1 MNMKWFWY
9 ISLVLLAS
17 CSVSPSDPP
26 AELVLDTEEP
36 NEDYYLD
43 STFDWGDFN
52 EGDFEEYVEPSYNPS
67 RQRFVD
73 LIHTKIEANLNW
85 EDSQLN
91 GIATISMT
99 PHFYTIDSVVLD
111 AKGMEIK
118 SVTQAGRE
126 LSYDYS
132 DGNVLI
138 VYLGKSYKKDELIT
152 LTIDYIAKP
161 EERETSGS
169 AAITSDKG
177 LYFINPKGKEE
188 GKMPQ
193 VWTQG
198 ETEANS
204 VWFPTID
211 APNMKSS
218 QELLLTVDNKYTTLS
233 NGKLIS
239 SKKNTDGTRTDYWK
253 QDLPHAPYLF
263 MLAVGEFKVVKDSYT
278 RGDGK
283 KIEVNYYVEAEYEKD
298 AQAIFGKTPK
308 MIKFFSNKLGVEY
321 PWDKYSE
328 IVVRDYVSGAMENTG
343 AVIFGDYVYK
353 TKRELIDGN
362 DESTIAHELFHHW
375 FGDLV
380 TCESWANLPLNES
393 FANYSQYLWDEY
405 EYGIDEADYNAI
417 DEANGYYQSEGYHDL
432 INFYYD
438 DKEEMFDGH
447 SYNKGGRILHM
458 LRNHLGDDAFFQG
471 LNKYLTTNAYKSAE
485 VHNLRLAMEEV
496 SGEDLN
502 WFFNQWFLG
511 KGHPVIFTEQEI
523 NQEQQTVTLR
533 IQQAQSFDVF
543 RLPLK
548 IALWDDAGKHSYS
561 VVLDSTN
568 QQFTFPFQGKI
579 ANVLLDEEQ
588 MLLAKV
594 YEEKPTAQYI
604 HQCNNADKFR
614 AKSTALKHIAKST
627 DPEKT
632 NVLINA
638 LNAKFWGIRAE
649 ALNYLKDV
657 EDAAKQGSYKPTLK
671 KIIEND
677 PKSKVRNAAVSALS
691 SLDKNEAIAIIRKVL
706 KQDSSLMVLGNALNE
721 LKEIDTVQALA
732 LARELSSA
740 EEIELQVGAA
750 EIMGEYGNTQDL
762 PFIENLIKSTKVKN
776 YNKLRTLLAYA
787 YFVIRKGS
795 DAMENSEDLLSFVK
809 LNGNQYTGWYYDR
822 IVERFMAILGEESE
836 QITAE
841 IETLNPQKDNATIL
855 VLSNKKTKLVDLYN
869 RLSVFVETE
878 AIEEK

>member
-1 MNMKWFWY
+1 MD
-9 ISLVLLAS
+9 
-17 CSVSPSDPP
+17 SPE
-26 AELVLDTEEP
+26 ELVESEATS
-36 NEDYYLD
+36 EDYYLD

-52 EGDFEEYVEPSYNPS
+52 EGDFEEYTEPSYNTS

-73 LIHTKIEANLNW
+73 LVHTKIEANLNW

-91 GIATISMT
+91 GKATLSMK
-99 PHFYTIDSVVLD
+99 PHFYELDSVVLD

-118 SVTQAGRE
+118 SITLSGKE

-132 DGNVLI
+132 NGNTLT
-138 VYLGKSYKKDELIT
+138 VYLDKIYKKDELIT
-152 LTIDYIAKP
+152 FTVDYIAKP

-177 LYFINPKGKEE
+177 LYFINPKGEE
-188 GKMPQ
+188 DGKMTQ
-193 VWTQG
+193 LWTQG

-218 QELLLTVDNKYTTLS
+218 QEVLLTVDNKYTTLS

-239 SKKNTDGTRTDYWK
+239 SKKNADGTRTDYWK

-283 KIEVNYYVEAEYEKD
+283 KIEVNYYVEPEYEND
-298 AQAIFGKTPK
+298 AKAIFGKTPK

-417 DEANGYYQSEGYHDL
+417 EEANGYYQSGGYHDL
-432 INFYYD
+432 INFYYK

-533 IQQAQSFDVF
+533 IQQAQSFNVF
-543 RLPLK
+543 RLPVK
-548 IALWDDAGKHSYS
+548 IALWDETGKHSYP

-568 QQFTFPFQGKI
+568 QQFTFPFKGKL

-588 MLLAKV
+588 ILLAKV

-604 HQCNNADKFR
+604 HQLNNADKFR

-632 NVLINA
+632 TILVNA
-638 LNAKFWGIRAE
+638 LNANFWGIRSE
-649 ALNYLKDV
+649 ALGYLKDL
-657 EDAAKQGSYKPTLK
+657 EEAAKQPSYKTSLK
-671 KIIEND
+671 KILESD

-691 SLDKNEAIAIIRKVL
+691 TLENNEAVAIIRKVL

-721 LKEIDTVQALA
+721 LKEIDTVQALT
-732 LARELSSA
+732 LARELSSSA
-740 EEIELQVGAA
+740 EIELQVGAA

-762 PFIENLIKSTKVKN
+762 PFIESLIKSTKVKD

-795 DAMENSEDLLSFVK
+795 DAMVNSQDILGYVK
-809 LNGNQYTGWYYDR
+809 THGNQYTGWYYDMV
-822 IVERFMAILGEESE
+822 VERFMAMLVEESE
-836 QITAE
+836 QLTAE
-841 IETLNPQKDNATIL
+841 IESLNPQKDSATIL
-855 VLSNKKTKLVDLYN
+855 VLSNKKTKLEDLYN

-878 AIEEK
+878 AVEEK

>member
-1 MNMKWFWY
+1 MKMKWFWC

-26 AELVLDTEEP
+26 AELVLDIEEP
-36 NEDYYLD
+36 SEDYYLD
-43 STFDWGDFN
+43 STFDWEDYN

-118 SVTQAGRE
+118 SVTQAGKA

-177 LYFINPKGKEE
+177 LYFINPTGEEE

-239 SKKNTDGTRTDYWK
+239 SKKNADGTRTDYWK

-298 AQAIFGKTPK
+298 ARAIFGKTPK

-417 DEANGYYQSEGYHDL
+417 EEANGYYQSYGYHDL

-523 NQEQQTVTLR
+523 NQVQQTITLR
-533 IQQAQSFDVF
+533 VQQAQSFDVF
-543 RLPLK
+543 RLPVK
-548 IALWDDAGKHSYS
+548 IALWDEAGKHSYS

-568 QQFTFPFQGKI
+568 QQFTFPFKGKI

-604 HQCNNADKFR
+604 HQFNNADKFR

-632 NVLINA
+632 NVLVNA

-657 EDAAKQGSYKPTLK
+657 EDAAKQPSYKTSLK
-671 KIIEND
+671 KIIESD

-691 SLDKNEAIAIIRKVL
+691 TLEDNEAITIIRRVL

-721 LKEIDTVQALA
+721 LKEIDTVQALT

-750 EIMGEYGNTQDL
+750 EIMGEYGHASDL
-762 PFIENLIKSTKVKN
+762 TFIETLIKSAKVKD

-787 YFVIRKGS
+787 YFIIRKGS
-795 DAMENSEDLLSFVK
+795 DAMVNSEDLLSYVK
-809 LNGNQYTGWYYDR
+809 SNGNQYTGWYYDL

-841 IETLNPQKDNATIL
+841 IETLNPQKDNATIQ
-855 VLSNKKTKLVDLYN
+855 VLSNKKTKLEDLYN

>member
-1 MNMKWFWY
+1 MKMKWFWFL
-9 ISLVLLAS
+9 SLVFLAS

-26 AELVLDTEEP
+26 AELVFDSEETS
-36 NEDYYLD
+36 EDYSID

-52 EGDFEEYVEPSYNPS
+52 EGDFEEYTEPSYNPS

-73 LIHTKIEANLNW
+73 LTHTKIEANLNW
-85 EDSQLN
+85 EESQLI
-91 GIATISMT
+91 GKATLSMK
-99 PHFYTIDSVVLD
+99 PHFYEQDSVVLD

-118 SVTQAGRE
+118 SITLNGKE

-132 DGNVLI
+132 NGNTLT
-138 VYLGKSYKKDELIT
+138 VYLDKSYKKDEIIT
-152 LTIDYIAKP
+152 FTVDYIAKP

-177 LYFINPKGKEE
+177 LYFINPKGEVE
-188 GKMPQ
+188 GKMTQ
-193 VWTQG
+193 LWTQG

-218 QELLLTVDNKYTTLS
+218 QEVLLTVDNKYTTLS

-239 SKKNTDGTRTDYWK
+239 SKKNSDGTRTDYWK

-283 KIEVNYYVEAEYEKD
+283 KIEVNYYVEPEYESD
-298 AQAIFGKTPK
+298 AKAIFGKTPK

-321 PWDKYSE
+321 PWDKYAQ

-393 FANYSQYLWDEY
+393 FANYSQYLWDEF

-417 DEANGYYQSEGYHDL
+417 DEANGYYQSGGYHDL
-432 INFYYD
+432 INFYYN

-458 LRNHLGDDAFFQG
+458 LRNHLGDEAFFQG
-471 LNKYLTTNAYKSAE
+471 LNKYLTSNAYKSAE

-511 KGHPVIFTEQEI
+511 KGHPVIFTKQEI

-533 IQQAQSFDVF
+533 IQQAQSFNVF
-543 RLPLK
+543 RLPVK
-548 IALWDDAGKHSYS
+548 IALWDETGKHSYS

-568 QQFTFPFQGKI
+568 QQFTFPFKGKL
-579 ANVLLDEEQ
+579 ANVLLDDDQ

-604 HQCNNADKFR
+604 HQFNNADKFR
-614 AKSTALKHIAKST
+614 AKSTALKHIAKSN
-627 DPEKT
+627 DSEKT
-632 NVLINA
+632 SILVSA
-638 LNAKFWGIRAE
+638 LNANFWGIRSE
-649 ALNYLKDV
+649 ALGYLNNL
-657 EDAAKQGSYKPTLK
+657 EDAAKHPSYKTALK
-671 KIIEND
+671 KIIESD

-691 SLDKNEAIAIIRKVL
+691 TIENNEAIAIIRKVL

-721 LKEIDTVQALA
+721 LKEIDTVQALT
-732 LARELSSA
+732 LARELSNA
-740 EEIELQVGAA
+740 AEIELQVGAA

-762 PFIENLIKSTKVKN
+762 PFIENLIKSTKVKD

-795 DAMENSEDLLSFVK
+795 DAMVHSQDILSFVK
-809 LNGNQYTGWYYDR
+809 SNGNQYTGWYYDM
-822 IVERFMAILGEESE
+822 IVERFLAILGEESE
-836 QITAE
+836 QISAE
-841 IETLNPQKDNATIL
+841 IESLNPQKDSATIL
-855 VLSNKKTKLVDLYN
+855 VLSNKKTKLEDLYN

>member
-1 MNMKWFWY
+1 MNMKWFWC

-543 RLPLK
+543 RLPVK

-568 QQFTFPFQGKI
+568 QQFTFPFKGKI

-588 MLLAKV
+588 MMLAKV

-649 ALNYLKDV
+649 ALTYLKDV

-691 SLDKNEAIAIIRKVL
+691 TLDKNEAIAIIRKVL

-721 LKEIDTVQALA
+721 LKEIDTVQALT

-795 DAMENSEDLLSFVK
+795 DAMVNSEDLLSFVK

>member
-1 MNMKWFWY
+1 MKMNWFWF

-17 CSVSPSDPP
+17 CSVSPLDPP
-26 AELVLDTEEP
+26 AELVESEASS
-36 NEDYYLD
+36 EDYYLD

-52 EGDFEEYVEPSYNPS
+52 EGDFEEYTEPSYNAS
-67 RQRFVD
+67 RQRYVD
-73 LIHTKIEANLNW
+73 LVHTKIEASLNW
-85 EDSQLN
+85 EASQLN
-91 GIATISMT
+91 GKATLSMK
-99 PHFYTIDSVVLD
+99 PHFYELDSVVLD

-118 SVTQAGRE
+118 TITLSGKE

-132 DGNVLI
+132 NGNTLTVFLD
-138 VYLGKSYKKDELIT
+138 KSYKKDELIT
-152 LTIDYIAKP
+152 FTVDYIAKP
-161 EERETSGS
+161 EGRETSGS

-177 LYFINPKGKEE
+177 LYFINPKGEEE

-218 QELLLTVDNKYTTLS
+218 QEILLTVDDKYTTLS

-283 KIEVNYYVEAEYEKD
+283 KIEVNYYVEPAYEND
-298 AQAIFGKTPK
+298 AKAIFGKTPK

-353 TKRELIDGN
+353 SKRELIDGN

-417 DEANGYYQSEGYHDL
+417 EEANGYYQSGGYHDL
-432 INFYYD
+432 INFYYN

-458 LRNHLGDDAFFQG
+458 LRNHLGDEAFFQG
-471 LNKYLTTNAYKSAE
+471 LNKYLTSNAYKSAE

-523 NQEQQTVTLR
+523 NEEQQTVTLR
-533 IQQAQSFDVF
+533 IQQAQSFNVF
-543 RLPLK
+543 RLPVK
-548 IALWDDAGKHSYS
+548 IALWDETGKHSYS

-568 QQFTFPFQGKI
+568 QQFTFPFKGKL
-579 ANVLLDEEQ
+579 ANLLLDDDQ

-604 HQCNNADKFR
+604 HQFNNADKFR

-627 DPEKT
+627 DSEKT
-632 NVLINA
+632 TILVNA
-638 LNAKFWGIRAE
+638 LNANFWGIRSE
-649 ALNYLKDV
+649 ALGYLKDI
-657 EDAAKQGSYKPTLK
+657 EDAAKQPSYKTSLK
-671 KIIEND
+671 KIIESD

-691 SLDKNEAIAIIRKVL
+691 TLENNEAIAIIRKVL

-721 LKEIDTVQALA
+721 LKEIDTVQALT
-732 LARELSSA
+732 LARELSSSV
-740 EEIELQVGAA
+740 EIELQVGAA
-750 EIMGEYGNTQDL
+750 EIMGEYGNSQDL
-762 PFIENLIKSTKVKN
+762 PFIENLIKSTKVKD

-795 DAMENSEDLLSFVK
+795 DAMVNSQDILSYVK
-809 LNGNQYTGWYYDR
+809 THGNQYTGWYYDMV
-822 IVERFMAILGEESE
+822 VERFMAMLVEESE
-836 QITAE
+836 QLTAE
-841 IETLNPQKDNATIL
+841 IETLNPQKDSATIL
-855 VLSNKKTKLVDLYN
+855 VLSNKKTKLEDLYN

-878 AIEEK
+878 SVEEK

>member
-1 MNMKWFWY
+1 MKWFWF

-17 CSVSPSDPP
+17 CSVSPTDPP
-26 AELVLDTEEP
+26 AELVFDSEETS
-36 NEDYYLD
+36 EDYSID

-52 EGDFEEYVEPSYNPS
+52 EGDFEEYAEPSYNSS
-67 RQRFVD
+67 RQRYVD
-73 LIHTKIEANLNW
+73 LVHTKIEANLNW

-91 GIATISMT
+91 GKATLSMK
-99 PHFYTIDSVVLD
+99 PHFYELDSVVLD

-118 SVTQAGRE
+118 TITLAGKE
-126 LSYDYS
+126 LSYDYTN
-132 DGNVLI
+132 GNTLT
-138 VYLGKSYKKDELIT
+138 VYLDKSYKKDELIT
-152 LTIDYIAKP
+152 FTVDYIAKP

-177 LYFINPKGKEE
+177 LYFINPKGEEE
-188 GKMPQ
+188 GKMTQ
-193 VWTQG
+193 LWTQG

-218 QELLLTVDNKYTTLS
+218 QEVLLTVDNKYTTLS

-283 KIEVNYYVEAEYEKD
+283 KIEVNYYVEPEYEND
-298 AQAIFGKTPK
+298 AKAIFGKTPK

-417 DEANGYYQSEGYHDL
+417 DEANGYYQSGGYHDL
-432 INFYYD
+432 INFYYE

-458 LRNHLGDDAFFQG
+458 LRNHLGDEAFFQG
-471 LNKYLTTNAYKSAE
+471 LNKYLTSNAYKSAE

-523 NQEQQTVTLR
+523 NQEQQSVTLR
-533 IQQAQSFDVF
+533 IQQAQSFGVF
-543 RLPLK
+543 RLPVK
-548 IALWDDAGKHSYS
+548 IALWDETGKHSYS
-561 VVLDSTN
+561 VVLDSAN
-568 QQFTFPFQGKI
+568 QQFTFPFKGKL

-604 HQCNNADKFR
+604 HQFNNADKFR

-632 NVLINA
+632 TILVSA
-638 LNAKFWGIRAE
+638 LNANFWGIRSE
-649 ALNYLKDV
+649 ALGYLKDI
-657 EDAAKQGSYKPTLK
+657 EDAAKQPSYKTSLK
-671 KIIEND
+671 KIIESD

-691 SLDKNEAIAIIRKVL
+691 TLENNEAIAIIRKVL

-721 LKEIDTVQALA
+721 LKEIDTVQALT
-732 LARELSSA
+732 LARELSNA
-740 EEIELQVGAA
+740 TEIELQVGAA
-750 EIMGEYGNTQDL
+750 EIVGEYGNSQDL
-762 PFIENLIKSTKVKN
+762 PFIENLIKSTKVKD

-795 DAMENSEDLLSFVK
+795 DAMVHSQDILSYVK
-809 LNGNQYTGWYYDR
+809 SNGNQYTGWYYDM
-822 IVERFMAILGEESE
+822 IVERFLAILGEESE

-841 IETLNPQKDNATIL
+841 IESLNPQKDNATIL
-855 VLSNKKTKLVDLYN
+855 VLSNKKTKLEDLYN

-878 AIEEK
+878 AVEEK

>member
-1 MNMKWFWY
+1 MKMNWFWFL
-9 ISLVLLAS
+9 SLLLLAS
-17 CSVSPSDPP
+17 CSVSPIEPQE
-26 AELVLDTEEP
+26 ELVVSEASI
-36 NEDYYLD
+36 EDYYLD
-43 STFDWGDFN
+43 STFDWGDFD
-52 EGDFEEYVEPSYNPS
+52 EGDFEEYTEPSYNAS
-67 RQRFVD
+67 RQRYVD
-73 LIHTKIEANLNW
+73 LVHTKIEASLNW
-85 EDSQLN
+85 EASQLN
-91 GIATISMT
+91 GKATLSMK
-99 PHFYTIDSVVLD
+99 PHFYEIDSVVLD

-118 SVTQAGRE
+118 TITLSGKE

-132 DGNVLI
+132 NGNTLT
-138 VYLGKSYKKDELIT
+138 VYLDKSYKKDQLIT
-152 LTIDYIAKP
+152 FTVDYIAKP
-161 EERETSGS
+161 EGRETSGS

-177 LYFINPKGKEE
+177 LYFINPKGEEE

-218 QELLLTVDNKYTTLS
+218 QEVLLTVDNKYTTLS

-263 MLAVGEFKVVKDSYT
+263 MLAVGEFKIVQDSYT

-283 KIEVNYYVEAEYEKD
+283 KIEVNYYVEPAYEND
-298 AQAIFGKTPK
+298 ARAIFGKTPK

-417 DEANGYYQSEGYHDL
+417 EEANGYYQSGGYHDL
-432 INFYYD
+432 INFYYK

-533 IQQAQSFDVF
+533 IQQAQSFNVF
-543 RLPLK
+543 RLPVK
-548 IALWDDAGKHSYS
+548 IALWDETGKHSYS
-561 VVLDSTN
+561 VVLDSVN
-568 QQFTFPFQGKI
+568 QQFTFPFKGKL
-579 ANVLLDEEQ
+579 ANVLLDDDQ

-594 YEEKPTAQYI
+594 YEEKPTTQYI
-604 HQCNNADKFR
+604 HQFNNADKFR

-627 DPEKT
+627 NPEKAT
-632 NVLINA
+632 ILVNA

-649 ALNYLKDV
+649 ALGYLKDLD
-657 EDAAKQGSYKPTLK
+657 DAAKQPSYKTSLK
-671 KIIEND
+671 KIIESD

-691 SLDKNEAIAIIRKVL
+691 TLENNEAIAIIRRVL
-706 KQDSSLMVLGNALNE
+706 KQDSSLIVLGNALNE
-721 LKEIDTVQALA
+721 LKEIDTVQALT
-732 LARELSSA
+732 LARELSSSS
-740 EEIELQVGAA
+740 EIELQVGAA
-750 EIMGEYGNTQDL
+750 EIMGEYGNIQDL
-762 PFIENLIKSTKVKN
+762 PFIENLIKSSKVKD

-787 YFVIRKGS
+787 YFVIRKGTG
-795 DAMENSEDLLSFVK
+795 AMENSQDILSYIK
-809 LNGNQYTGWYYDR
+809 THGNQYTGWYYDMV
-822 IVERFMAILGEESE
+822 VERFLAMISEESE
-836 QITAE
+836 QLTAE
-841 IETLNPQKDNATIL
+841 IETLNPQKDSATIL
-855 VLSNKKTKLVDLYN
+855 VLSNKKSKLEELYN
-869 RLSVFVETE
+869 RLSVFIETE
-878 AIEEK
+878 EVEEK

>member
-1 MNMKWFWY
+1 MKMKWFWF

-17 CSVSPSDPP
+17 CSVSPMGPP
-26 AELVLDTEEP
+26 EELVESEASS
-36 NEDYYLD
+36 EDYNID

-52 EGDFEEYVEPSYNPS
+52 EGDFEEYAEPSYNAS

-73 LIHTKIEANLNW
+73 LVHTKIEANLNW

-91 GIATISMT
+91 GKATLSMK
-99 PHFYTIDSVVLD
+99 PHIYELDSVVLD

-118 SVTQAGRE
+118 SVTHAGRE

-132 DGNVLI
+132 DGNVLT

-177 LYFINPKGKEE
+177 LYFINPKGEEE
-188 GKMPQ
+188 GKMTQ
-193 VWTQG
+193 LWTQG

-218 QELLLTVDNKYTTLS
+218 QEVLLTVDNKYTTLS

-239 SKKNTDGTRTDYWK
+239 SKKNADGTRTDYWK

-283 KIEVNYYVEAEYEKD
+283 KIEVNYYVEAEYEND
-298 AQAIFGKTPK
+298 AKAIFGKTPK

-417 DEANGYYQSEGYHDL
+417 DEANGYYQSGSYHDL
-432 INFYYD
+432 INFYYT

-471 LNKYLTTNAYKSAE
+471 LNTYLTSNAYKSAE

-511 KGHPVIFTEQEI
+511 KGHPVVFTEQEI

-533 IQQAQSFDVF
+533 IQQAQSFNIF
-543 RLPLK
+543 RLPVK
-548 IALWDDAGKHSYS
+548 IALWDETGKHSYS
-561 VVLDSTN
+561 VVLDSAN
-568 QQFTFPFQGKI
+568 QQFTFPFIGKI

-588 MLLAKV
+588 ILLAKV

-604 HQCNNADKFR
+604 HQLNNADKFR

-632 NVLINA
+632 AILVNA
-638 LNAKFWGIRAE
+638 LNANFWGVRAE
-649 ALNYLKDV
+649 ALGYLKDV
-657 EDAAKQGSYKPTLK
+657 EDAVKQPSYRSSLK
-671 KIIEND
+671 KIIESD

-691 SLDKNEAIAIIRKVL
+691 TLEDNEAIAIIRRVL
-706 KQDSSLMVLGNALNE
+706 KQDSSLLVLGNALNE
-721 LKEIDTVQALA
+721 LKEIDTVQALT

-750 EIMGEYGNTQDL
+750 EIMGEYGNTADL
-762 PFIENLIKSTKVKN
+762 TYIENLIKSTKVTD

-787 YFVIRKGS
+787 YFVLRKGS
-795 DAMENSEDLLSFVK
+795 DAMVNSEDILSYVK
-809 LNGNQYTGWYYDR
+809 SNGNQYTGWYYDL

-841 IETLNPQKDNATIL
+841 IETLNPQTDNASIKALTY
-855 VLSNKKTKLVDLYN
+855 KKEKLEGLYK
-869 RLSVFVETE
+869 RLSVFTETE
-878 AIEEK
+878 EVEEK

>member
-1 MNMKWFWY
+1 MKMNRFWF
-9 ISLVLLAS
+9 ISLLLLAS
-17 CSVSPSDPP
+17 CSVSPIEPQE
-26 AELVLDTEEP
+26 ELVEAETSS
-36 NEDYYLD
+36 EDYYLD

-52 EGDFEEYVEPSYNPS
+52 EGDFEEYTEPSYNAS
-67 RQRFVD
+67 RQRYVD
-73 LIHTKIEANLNW
+73 LVHTKIEASLNW
-85 EDSQLN
+85 EASQLN
-91 GIATISMT
+91 GKATLSMK
-99 PHFYTIDSVVLD
+99 PHFYEIDSVVLD

-118 SVTQAGRE
+118 TITLSGKE

-132 DGNVLI
+132 NGNTLT
-138 VYLGKSYKKDELIT
+138 VYLDKSYKKDQLIT
-152 LTIDYIAKP
+152 FTVDYIAKP
-161 EERETSGS
+161 EGRETSGS

-177 LYFINPKGKEE
+177 LYFINPKGEEE

-218 QELLLTVDNKYTTLS
+218 QEVLLTVDNKYTTLS

-263 MLAVGEFKVVKDSYT
+263 MLAVGEFKIVQDSYT

-283 KIEVNYYVEAEYEKD
+283 KIEVNYYVEPAYEND
-298 AQAIFGKTPK
+298 ARAIFGKTPK

-417 DEANGYYQSEGYHDL
+417 EEANGYYQSGGYHDL
-432 INFYYD
+432 INFYYK

-533 IQQAQSFDVF
+533 IQQAQSFNVF
-543 RLPLK
+543 RLPVK
-548 IALWDDAGKHSYS
+548 IALWDETGKHSYS

-568 QQFTFPFQGKI
+568 QQFTFPFKGKL
-579 ANVLLDEEQ
+579 ANVLLDDDQ

-594 YEEKPTAQYI
+594 YEEKPTTQYI
-604 HQCNNADKFR
+604 HQFNNADKFR

-627 DPEKT
+627 NPEKAT
-632 NVLINA
+632 ILVNA

-649 ALNYLKDV
+649 ALGYLKDLD
-657 EDAAKQGSYKPTLK
+657 DAAKQPSYKTSLK
-671 KIIEND
+671 KIIESD

-691 SLDKNEAIAIIRKVL
+691 TLENNEAIAIIRRVL
-706 KQDSSLMVLGNALNE
+706 KQDSSLIVLGNALNE
-721 LKEIDTVQALA
+721 LKEIDTVQALT
-732 LARELSSA
+732 LARELSSSS
-740 EEIELQVGAA
+740 EIELQVGAA
-750 EIMGEYGNTQDL
+750 EIMGEYGNIQDL
-762 PFIENLIKSTKVKN
+762 PFIENLIKSSKVKD

-787 YFVIRKGS
+787 YFVIRKGTG
-795 DAMENSEDLLSFVK
+795 AMENSQDILSYIK
-809 LNGNQYTGWYYDR
+809 THGNQYTGWYYDMV
-822 IVERFMAILGEESE
+822 VERFLAMLSEESE
-836 QITAE
+836 QLTAE
-841 IETLNPQKDNATIL
+841 IETLNPQKDSATIL
-855 VLSNKKTKLVDLYN
+855 VLSNKKSKLEELYN
-869 RLSVFVETE
+869 RLSVFIETE
-878 AIEEK
+878 EVEEK

>member
-1 MNMKWFWY
+1 MKMKWFWC

-26 AELVLDTEEP
+26 AELVLDIEEP
-36 NEDYYLD
+36 SEDYYLD
-43 STFDWGDFN
+43 STFDWEDYN

-118 SVTQAGRE
+118 SVTQAGKA

-177 LYFINPKGKEE
+177 LYFINPTGEEE

-239 SKKNTDGTRTDYWK
+239 SKKNADGTRTDYWK

-298 AQAIFGKTPK
+298 ARAIFGKTPK

-417 DEANGYYQSEGYHDL
+417 EEANGYYQSYGYHDL

-523 NQEQQTVTLR
+523 NQVQQTVTLR
-533 IQQAQSFDVF
+533 VQQAQSFDVF
-543 RLPLK
+543 RLPVK
-548 IALWDDAGKHSYS
+548 IALWDEAGKHSYS

-568 QQFTFPFQGKI
+568 QQFTFPFKGKI

-604 HQCNNADKFR
+604 HQFNNAEKFR

-632 NVLINA
+632 NVLVNA

-657 EDAAKQGSYKPTLK
+657 EDAAKQPSYKTSLK
-671 KIIEND
+671 KIIESD
-677 PKSKVRNAAVSALS
+677 PKSKVRNAAVSAISTLE
-691 SLDKNEAIAIIRKVL
+691 DNEAITIIRRVL

-721 LKEIDTVQALA
+721 LKEIDTVQALT

-750 EIMGEYGNTQDL
+750 EIMGEYGHSSDL
-762 PFIENLIKSTKVKN
+762 TFIETLIKSAKVKD

-795 DAMENSEDLLSFVK
+795 DAMVNSEDLLSYVK
-809 LNGNQYTGWYYDR
+809 SNGNQYTGWYYDL

-841 IETLNPQKDNATIL
+841 IETLNPQKDNATIQ
-855 VLSNKKTKLVDLYN
+855 VLSNKKTKLEDLYN

>member
-1 MNMKWFWY
+1 MKMNWFWF
-9 ISLVLLAS
+9 ISLLLLAS
-17 CSVSPSDPP
+17 CSVSPIEPQE
-26 AELVLDTEEP
+26 ELVESEASS
-36 NEDYYLD
+36 EDYYLD

-52 EGDFEEYVEPSYNPS
+52 EGDFEEYTEPSYNAS
-67 RQRFVD
+67 RQRYVD
-73 LIHTKIEANLNW
+73 LVHTKIEASLNW
-85 EDSQLN
+85 EASQLN
-91 GIATISMT
+91 GKATLSMK
-99 PHFYTIDSVVLD
+99 PHFYEIDSVVLD

-118 SVTQAGRE
+118 TITLSGKE

-132 DGNVLI
+132 NGNTLT
-138 VYLGKSYKKDELIT
+138 VYLDKSYKKDELVT
-152 LTIDYIAKP
+152 FTVDYIAKP
-161 EERETSGS
+161 EGRETSGS

-177 LYFINPKGKEE
+177 LYFINPKGEEE

-218 QELLLTVDNKYTTLS
+218 QEVLLTVDNKYTTLS

-263 MLAVGEFKVVKDSYT
+263 MLAVGEFKIVQDSYT

-283 KIEVNYYVEAEYEKD
+283 KIEVNYYVEPAYEND
-298 AQAIFGKTPK
+298 ARAIFGKTPK

-417 DEANGYYQSEGYHDL
+417 EEANGYYQSGGYHDL
-432 INFYYD
+432 INFYYK

-458 LRNHLGDDAFFQG
+458 LRNHLGDEAFFQG
-471 LNKYLTTNAYKSAE
+471 LNKYLTSNAYKSAE

-511 KGHPVIFTEQEI
+511 KGHPVIFTEQAI
-523 NQEQQTVTLR
+523 NQELQTVTIR
-533 IQQAQSFDVF
+533 IQQAQSFNVF
-543 RLPLK
+543 RLPVK
-548 IALWDDAGKHSYS
+548 IALWDETGKHSYS
-561 VVLDSTN
+561 VVLDSVN
-568 QQFTFPFQGKI
+568 QQFTFPFKGKLG
-579 ANVLLDEEQ
+579 NLMLDEEQ

-604 HQCNNADKFR
+604 HQFNNTDKFR

-632 NVLINA
+632 TILVNA

-649 ALNYLKDV
+649 ALGYLKDLD
-657 EDAAKQGSYKPTLK
+657 DAAKQPSYKTSLK
-671 KIIEND
+671 KIIESD

-691 SLDKNEAIAIIRKVL
+691 TLEQNEAIAIIRKVL

-721 LKEIDTVQALA
+721 LKEIDTVQALT
-732 LARELSSA
+732 LARELISSS
-740 EEIELQVGAA
+740 EIELQVGAA

-762 PFIENLIKSTKVKN
+762 PFIENLIKSTKIKD

-787 YFVIRKGS
+787 YFVIRKGTS
-795 DAMENSEDLLSFVK
+795 AMENSQDILSYVK
-809 LNGNQYTGWYYDR
+809 THGNQYTGWYYDMV
-822 IVERFMAILGEESE
+822 VERFLAMLGEESE
-836 QITAE
+836 QLTAE
-841 IETLNPQKDNATIL
+841 IETLNPQKDSATIL
-855 VLSNKKTKLVDLYN
+855 VLSNKKSKLEDLYN
-869 RLSVFVETE
+869 RLSVFIETE
-878 AIEEK
+878 EVEEK

>member
-1 MNMKWFWY
+1 MKMNWFWF
-9 ISLVLLAS
+9 ISLLLLAS
-17 CSVSPSDPP
+17 CSVSPIEPQE
-26 AELVLDTEEP
+26 ELVVSEASI
-36 NEDYYLD
+36 EDYYLD

-52 EGDFEEYVEPSYNPS
+52 EGDFEEYTEPSYNAS
-67 RQRFVD
+67 RQRYVD
-73 LIHTKIEANLNW
+73 LVHTKIEASLNW
-85 EDSQLN
+85 EVSQLN
-91 GIATISMT
+91 GKATLSMK
-99 PHFYTIDSVVLD
+99 PHFYEIDSVVLD

-118 SVTQAGRE
+118 TITLSGKE

-132 DGNVLI
+132 NGNTLT
-138 VYLGKSYKKDELIT
+138 VYLDKSYKKDELIT
-152 LTIDYIAKP
+152 FTVDYIAKP
-161 EERETSGS
+161 EGRETSGS

-177 LYFINPKGKEE
+177 LYFINPKGEEE

-218 QELLLTVDNKYTTLS
+218 QEVLLTVDNKYTTLS

-263 MLAVGEFKVVKDSYT
+263 MLAVGEFKIVQDSYT

-283 KIEVNYYVEAEYEKD
+283 KIEVNYYVEPAYEND
-298 AQAIFGKTPK
+298 ARAIFGKTPK

-417 DEANGYYQSEGYHDL
+417 EEANGYYQSGGYHDL
-432 INFYYD
+432 INFYYK

-458 LRNHLGDDAFFQG
+458 LRNHLGDEAFFQG
-471 LNKYLTTNAYKSAE
+471 LNKYLTSNAYKSAE

-511 KGHPVIFTEQEI
+511 KGHPVIFTEQAI

-533 IQQAQSFDVF
+533 IQQAQSFNVF
-543 RLPLK
+543 RLPVK
-548 IALWDDAGKHSYS
+548 IALWDETGKHSYS
-561 VVLDSTN
+561 VVLDSVN
-568 QQFTFPFQGKI
+568 QQFTFPFKGKL
-579 ANVLLDEEQ
+579 ANVLLDDDQ

-604 HQCNNADKFR
+604 HQFNNTDKFR

-632 NVLINA
+632 TILVNA

-649 ALNYLKDV
+649 ALGYLKDLD
-657 EDAAKQGSYKPTLK
+657 DAAKQPSYKTSLK
-671 KIIEND
+671 KIIESD

-691 SLDKNEAIAIIRKVL
+691 TLEQNEAIAIIRKLL

-721 LKEIDTVQALA
+721 LKEIDTVQALT
-732 LARELSSA
+732 LARELSSSS
-740 EEIELQVGAA
+740 EIELQVGAA

-762 PFIENLIKSTKVKN
+762 PFIENLIKSTKIKD

-787 YFVIRKGS
+787 YFVIRKGTS
-795 DAMENSEDLLSFVK
+795 AMENSQDILSYVK
-809 LNGNQYTGWYYDR
+809 THGNQYTGWYYDMV
-822 IVERFMAILGEESE
+822 VERFLAMLGEESE
-836 QITAE
+836 QLTAE
-841 IETLNPQKDNATIL
+841 IETLNPQKDSATIL
-855 VLSNKKTKLVDLYN
+855 VLSNKKSKLEDLYN
-869 RLSVFVETE
+869 RLSVFIETE
-878 AIEEK
+878 EVEEK

>member
-1 MNMKWFWY
+1 MKMKWFWC

-152 LTIDYIAKP
+152 LTIDYISKP

-239 SKKNTDGTRTDYWK
+239 SKKNADGTRTDYWK

-298 AQAIFGKTPK
+298 ARAIFGKTPK

-543 RLPLK
+543 RLPVK

-568 QQFTFPFQGKI
+568 QQFTFPFKGKI

-649 ALNYLKDV
+649 ALTYLKDV

-721 LKEIDTVQALA
+721 LKEIDTVQALT

-795 DAMENSEDLLSFVK
+795 DAMVNSEDLLSFVK
-809 LNGNQYTGWYYDR
+809 LNGNQYTGWYYDL

-841 IETLNPQKDNATIL
+841 IESLNPQKDNATIL
-855 VLSNKKTKLVDLYN
+855 VLSNKKTKLADLYK
-869 RLSVFVETE
+869 RLSVFVESET
-878 AIEEK
+878 IEEK

>member
-1 MNMKWFWY
+1 MKMNWFWF
-9 ISLVLLAS
+9 ISLLLLAS
-17 CSVSPSDPP
+17 CSVSPIEPQE
-26 AELVLDTEEP
+26 ELVVSEASI
-36 NEDYYLD
+36 EDYYLD

-52 EGDFEEYVEPSYNPS
+52 EGDFEEYTEPSYNAS
-67 RQRFVD
+67 RQRYVD
-73 LIHTKIEANLNW
+73 LVHTKIEANLNW

-91 GIATISMT
+91 GKATLSMK
-99 PHFYTIDSVVLD
+99 PHFYELDSVVLD

-118 SVTQAGRE
+118 TITLSGKE

-132 DGNVLI
+132 NGNTLT
-138 VYLGKSYKKDELIT
+138 VYLDKTYKKDELIT
-152 LTIDYIAKP
+152 FTVDYIAKP

-177 LYFINPKGKEE
+177 LYFINPKGEE
-188 GKMPQ
+188 DGKMTQ
-193 VWTQG
+193 LWTQG

-218 QELLLTVDNKYTTLS
+218 QEVLLTVDNKYTTLS

-239 SKKNTDGTRTDYWK
+239 SKKNVDGTRTDYWK

-283 KIEVNYYVEAEYEKD
+283 KIEVNYYVEPEYEND
-298 AQAIFGKTPK
+298 AKAIFGKTPK

-353 TKRELIDGN
+353 TQRELIDGN

-405 EYGIDEADYNAI
+405 EYGVDEADYNAI
-417 DEANGYYQSEGYHDL
+417 EEANGYYQSGGYHDL
-432 INFYYD
+432 INFYYN

-458 LRNHLGDDAFFQG
+458 LRNHLGDEAFFQG
-471 LNKYLTTNAYKSAE
+471 LNKYLTSNAYKSAE

-523 NQEQQTVTLR
+523 NQEQQTVTIR
-533 IQQAQSFDVF
+533 IQQAQSFNVF
-543 RLPLK
+543 RLPVK
-548 IALWDDAGKHSYS
+548 IALWDETGKHSYP
-561 VVLDSTN
+561 VVLDSEN
-568 QQFTFPFQGKI
+568 EEFTFPFTGKL

-604 HQCNNADKFR
+604 HQLNNADKFR

-632 NVLINA
+632 AILANA
-638 LNAKFWGIRAE
+638 LNANFWGIRAE
-649 ALNYLKDV
+649 ALGYLKDL
-657 EDAAKQGSYKPTLK
+657 EEAAKQPSYKTSLK
-671 KIIEND
+671 KIIESD

-691 SLDKNEAIAIIRKVL
+691 TLENNEAVAIIRKVL

-721 LKEIDTVQALA
+721 LKEIDTVQALT
-732 LARELSSA
+732 LARELSNSA
-740 EEIELQVGAA
+740 EIELQVGAA

-762 PFIENLIKSTKVKN
+762 PFIENLIKSTKVKD

-795 DAMENSEDLLSFVK
+795 DAMVNSQDILSYVK
-809 LNGNQYTGWYYDR
+809 ANGNQYTGWYYDM
-822 IVERFMAILGEESE
+822 IVERFLAILGEESE
-836 QITAE
+836 QLNAE
-841 IETLNPQKDNATIL
+841 IESLSPQKDSATIL
-855 VLSNKKTKLVDLYN
+855 VLSNKKSKLEDLYN

-878 AIEEK
+878 AVEEK

>member
-523 NQEQQTVTLR
+523 NQEQQTLTLR

-543 RLPLK
+543 RLPVK

-568 QQFTFPFQGKI
+568 QQFTFPFKGKI

-691 SLDKNEAIAIIRKVL
+691 TLDKNEAIAIIRKVL

-721 LKEIDTVQALA
+721 LKEIDTVQALT

>member
-1 MNMKWFWY
+1 MKMKWFWC

-36 NEDYYLD
+36 SEDYYLD
-43 STFDWGDFN
+43 STFDWEDYN

-118 SVTQAGRE
+118 SVTQAGKT

-132 DGNVLI
+132 NGNVLI

-177 LYFINPKGKEE
+177 LYFINPTGEEE

-239 SKKNTDGTRTDYWK
+239 SKKNADGTRTDYWK

-298 AQAIFGKTPK
+298 ARAIFGKTPK

-523 NQEQQTVTLR
+523 NQEQQTVTIR
-533 IQQAQSFDVF
+533 VQQAQSFDVF
-543 RLPLK
+543 RLPVK
-548 IALWDDAGKHSYS
+548 IALWDEAGKHSYS

-568 QQFTFPFQGKI
+568 QQFTFPFIGKI

-604 HQCNNADKFR
+604 HQFNNADKFR

-632 NVLINA
+632 NVLVNA

-657 EDAAKQGSYKPTLK
+657 EDAAKQPSYKTSLK
-671 KIIEND
+671 KIIESD
-677 PKSKVRNAAVSALS
+677 PKSNVRNAAVSALS
-691 SLDKNEAIAIIRKVL
+691 TLEDNEAIAIIRRVL

-721 LKEIDTVQALA
+721 LKEIDTVQALT

-750 EIMGEYGNTQDL
+750 EIMGEYGHASDL
-762 PFIENLIKSTKVKN
+762 TFIENLIKSAKVKD

-795 DAMENSEDLLSFVK
+795 DAMVNSEDLLSYVK
-809 LNGNQYTGWYYDR
+809 SNGNQYTGWYYDL

-841 IETLNPQKDNATIL
+841 IESLNPQKDNATIL
-855 VLSNKKTKLVDLYN
+855 VLSNKKTKLEDLYN
-869 RLSVFVETE
+869 RLSVFLETE

>member
-1 MNMKWFWY
+1 MKMKWFWC

-26 AELVLDTEEP
+26 AELVLDIEEP
-36 NEDYYLD
+36 SEDYYLD
-43 STFDWGDFN
+43 ATFDWEDYN

-85 EDSQLN
+85 EDSQIN
-91 GIATISMT
+91 GIATISRT

-118 SVTQAGRE
+118 SVTQAGKA

-177 LYFINPKGKEE
+177 LYFINPTGEEE

-239 SKKNTDGTRTDYWK
+239 SKKNADGTRTDYWK

-298 AQAIFGKTPK
+298 ARAIFGKTPK

-417 DEANGYYQSEGYHDL
+417 EEANGYYQSYGYHDL

-523 NQEQQTVTLR
+523 NQVQQTVTLR
-533 IQQAQSFDVF
+533 VQQAQSFDVF
-543 RLPLK
+543 RLPVK
-548 IALWDDAGKHSYS
+548 IALWDEAGKHSYS

-568 QQFTFPFQGKI
+568 QQFTFPFKGKI

-604 HQCNNADKFR
+604 HQFNNAEKFR

-632 NVLINA
+632 NVLVNA

-657 EDAAKQGSYKPTLK
+657 EDAAKQPSYKTSLK
-671 KIIEND
+671 KIIESD

-691 SLDKNEAIAIIRKVL
+691 TLEDNEAITIIRRVL

-721 LKEIDTVQALA
+721 LKEIDTVQALT

-740 EEIELQVGAA
+740 EEIELQVGAV
-750 EIMGEYGNTQDL
+750 EIMGEYGHSSDL
-762 PFIENLIKSTKVKN
+762 TFIETLIKSAKVKD

-795 DAMENSEDLLSFVK
+795 DAMVNSEDLLSYVK
-809 LNGNQYTGWYYDR
+809 SNGNQYTGWYYDL

-841 IETLNPQKDNATIL
+841 IETLNPQKDNATIQ
-855 VLSNKKTKLVDLYN
+855 VLSNKKTKLEDLYN

>member
-1 MNMKWFWY
+1 MKNKLFWF
-9 ISLVLLAS
+9 IFLVLLAS
-17 CSVSPSDPP
+17 CSVNPSNP
-26 AELVLDTEEP
+26 ELEFVLDSDDIGM
-36 NEDYYLD
+36 EDSVD
-43 STFDWGDFN
+43 SGFDWGDFY
-52 EGDFEEYVEPSYNPS
+52 EDDFDEYVEPRYNAS

-73 LIHTKIEANLNW
+73 LIHTRIEANLNW
-85 EDSQLN
+85 NESQLN
-91 GIATISMT
+91 GITTLSLK
-99 PHFYTIDSVVLD
+99 PHFYSIDSVVLD

-118 SVTQAGRE
+118 SVTQAGIE

-132 DGNVLI
+132 DGNVLT
-138 VYLGKSYKKDELIT
+138 VYLGRTYKKDELIT

-177 LYFINPKGKEE
+177 LYFINPKGDKD

-198 ETEANS
+198 ETESNS

-211 APNMKSS
+211 APNMKST

-233 NGKLIS
+233 NGILIS
-239 SKKNTDGTRTDYWK
+239 SKKNSDGTRTDYWK

-283 KIEVNYYVEAEYEKD
+283 KIEVNYYVEPEYEND
-298 AQAIFGKTPK
+298 AKAIFGKTPK

-343 AVIFGDYVYK
+343 AVVFGEYFYK

-393 FANYSQYLWDEY
+393 FANYSEYLWDEY

-417 DEANGYYQSEGYHDL
+417 DEANGYYQSGGYHDL
-432 INFYYD
+432 INFYYE
-438 DKEEMFDGH
+438 DKEQMFDGH

-471 LNKYLTTNAYKSAE
+471 LNKYLTSNAYKSAE

-511 KGHPVIFTEQEI
+511 KGHPVIFTEQAI
-523 NQEQQTVTLR
+523 NQEQQTVTLS
-533 IQQAQSFDVF
+533 IQQAQSFNVF
-543 RLPLK
+543 RLPVK
-548 IALWDDAGKHSYS
+548 IALWDESGKHSYS
-561 VVLDSTN
+561 VVLDSTT
-568 QQFTFPFQGKI
+568 QQFTFPFKGKLE
-579 ANVLLDEEQ
+579 NVLLDDDQ

-604 HQCNNADKFR
+604 HQFNNADKFR
-614 AKSTALKHIAKST
+614 AKSKALKHIAKST
-627 DPEKT
+627 DSEKT
-632 NVLINA
+632 SILLSA
-638 LNAKFWGIRAE
+638 LNADFWGIRSE
-649 ALNYLKDV
+649 ALGYLKDIDV
-657 EDAAKQGSYKPTLK
+657 AVKHPSYKTSLK
-671 KIIEND
+671 KIIESD

-691 SLDKNEAIAIIRKVL
+691 TLEKNEAVAIIRKVL
-706 KQDSSLMVLGNALNE
+706 KQDSSLMVIGNALNM
-721 LKEIDTVQALA
+721 LKEIDTVQALS
-732 LARELSSA
+732 LARELSNSA
-740 EEIELQVGAA
+740 EIEIQVGAA
-750 EIMGEYGNTQDL
+750 EILGEYGNTQDL
-762 PFIENLIKSTKVKN
+762 PFIENLIKSTRVKD

-795 DAMENSEDLLSFVK
+795 VAMVSSQEILSYVK
-809 LNGNQYTGWYYDR
+809 SNGNQYTGWYYDL
-822 IVERFMAILGEESE
+822 IVERFLAILNEESE
-836 QITAE
+836 QITE
-841 IETLNPQKDNATIL
+841 KIEALNPQTDNVTII
-855 VLSNKKTKLVDLYN
+855 VLTNKIKSLEELYN
-869 RLSVFVETE
+869 RLSVLTETE
-878 AIEEK
+878 DIEEK

>member
-1 MNMKWFWY
+1 MKMKWFWC

-26 AELVLDTEEP
+26 AELVLDIEEP
-36 NEDYYLD
+36 SEDYYLD
-43 STFDWGDFN
+43 STFDWEDYN
-52 EGDFEEYVEPSYNPS
+52 EGDFEEYVEPSFNPS

-118 SVTQAGRE
+118 SVTQAGKA

-177 LYFINPKGKEE
+177 LYFINPTGEEE

-239 SKKNTDGTRTDYWK
+239 SKKNADGTRTDYWK

-298 AQAIFGKTPK
+298 ARAIFGKTPK

-405 EYGIDEADYNAI
+405 EYGIGEADYNAI
-417 DEANGYYQSEGYHDL
+417 EEANGYYQSYGYHDL

-511 KGHPVIFTEQEI
+511 KGHPVIFMEQEI
-523 NQEQQTVTLR
+523 NQEQQTVTIR
-533 IQQAQSFDVF
+533 VQQAQSFDVF
-543 RLPLK
+543 RLPVK
-548 IALWDDAGKHSYS
+548 IAFWDEAGKHSYS

-568 QQFTFPFQGKI
+568 QQFTFPFKGKI

-604 HQCNNADKFR
+604 HQFNNAEKFR

-632 NVLINA
+632 NVLVNA

-657 EDAAKQGSYKPTLK
+657 EDAAKQPSYKTSLK
-671 KIIEND
+671 KIIESD

-691 SLDKNEAIAIIRKVL
+691 TLEDNEAITIIRRVL

-721 LKEIDTVQALA
+721 LKEIDTVQALT
-732 LARELSSA
+732 LARELSSS

-750 EIMGEYGNTQDL
+750 EIMGEYGHTSDL
-762 PFIENLIKSTKVKN
+762 TFIEKLIKSAKVKD

-795 DAMENSEDLLSFVK
+795 DAMVNSEDLLSYVK
-809 LNGNQYTGWYYDR
+809 SNGNQYTGWYYDL

-841 IETLNPQKDNATIL
+841 IETLNPQKDNATIQ
-855 VLSNKKTKLVDLYN
+855 VLSNKKTKLEDLYN

>member
-1 MNMKWFWY
+1 MKMNWIWF

-17 CSVSPSDPP
+17 CSVSPMDSPE
-26 AELVLDTEEP
+26 ELVESEASS
-36 NEDYYLD
+36 EDYYLD

-52 EGDFEEYVEPSYNPS
+52 EGDFEEYTEPSYNAS

-73 LIHTKIEANLNW
+73 LVHTKIEANLNW

-91 GIATISMT
+91 GKATLSMK
-99 PHFYTIDSVVLD
+99 PHFYELDSVVLD

-118 SVTQAGRE
+118 TITLSGKE

-132 DGNVLI
+132 NGNTLT
-138 VYLGKSYKKDELIT
+138 VYLDKIYKKDELIT
-152 LTIDYIAKP
+152 FTVDYIAKP

-177 LYFINPKGKEE
+177 LYFINPKGEEE
-188 GKMPQ
+188 GKMTQ
-193 VWTQG
+193 LWTQG

-218 QELLLTVDNKYTTLS
+218 QEVLLTVDNKYTTLS

-239 SKKNTDGTRTDYWK
+239 SKKNADGTKTDYWK

-283 KIEVNYYVEAEYEKD
+283 KIEVNYYVEPEYEND
-298 AQAIFGKTPK
+298 AKAIFGKTPK

-417 DEANGYYQSEGYHDL
+417 EEANGYYQSGGYHDL

-458 LRNHLGDDAFFQG
+458 LRNHLGDEAFFQG
-471 LNKYLTTNAYKSAE
+471 LNKYLTSNAYKSAE

-523 NQEQQTVTLR
+523 NQEQQTVTIR
-533 IQQAQSFDVF
+533 IQQAQSFNVF
-543 RLPLK
+543 RLPVK
-548 IALWDDAGKHSYS
+548 IALWDESGKHSYP
-561 VVLDSTN
+561 VVLDSAN
-568 QQFTFPFQGKI
+568 QQFTFPFKGKL

-588 MLLAKV
+588 ILLAKV

-604 HQCNNADKFR
+604 HQLNNADKFR
-614 AKSTALKHIAKST
+614 AKSTALNHIAKST
-627 DPEKT
+627 DSEKT
-632 NVLINA
+632 AILTNA
-638 LNAKFWGIRAE
+638 LNANFWGIRSE
-649 ALNYLKDV
+649 ALGYLKDL
-657 EDAAKQGSYKPTLK
+657 EEAAKQPSYKTSLK
-671 KIIEND
+671 KILESD

-691 SLDKNEAIAIIRKVL
+691 TLGNNEAVAIIRKVL

-721 LKEIDTVQALA
+721 LKEIDTVQALT
-732 LARELSSA
+732 LARELSSSA
-740 EEIELQVGAA
+740 EIELQVGAA

-762 PFIENLIKSTKVKN
+762 PFIESLIKSTKVKD

-795 DAMENSEDLLSFVK
+795 DAMVNSQDILSYVK
-809 LNGNQYTGWYYDR
+809 ANGNQYTGWYYDM
-822 IVERFMAILGEESE
+822 IVERFLAILGEESE
-836 QITAE
+836 QLNAE
-841 IETLNPQKDNATIL
+841 IESLNPQKDGASIMI
-855 VLSNKKTKLVDLYN
+855 LSNKKSKLENLYN

-878 AIEEK
+878 EVEEK

>member
-1 MNMKWFWY
+1 MKMNWFWF

-17 CSVSPSDPP
+17 CSVSPMDSPE
-26 AELVLDTEEP
+26 ELVESEASS
-36 NEDYYLD
+36 EDYYLD

-52 EGDFEEYVEPSYNPS
+52 EGDFEEYTEPSYNAS

-73 LIHTKIEANLNW
+73 LVHTKIEANLNW

-91 GIATISMT
+91 GKATLSMK
-99 PHFYTIDSVVLD
+99 PHFYELDSVVLD

-118 SVTQAGRE
+118 TITLSGKE

-132 DGNVLI
+132 NGNTLT
-138 VYLGKSYKKDELIT
+138 VYLDKTYKKDELIT
-152 LTIDYIAKP
+152 FTVDYIAKP

-177 LYFINPKGKEE
+177 LYFINPKGEEE
-188 GKMPQ
+188 GKMTQ
-193 VWTQG
+193 LWTQG

-218 QELLLTVDNKYTTLS
+218 QEVLLTVDNKYTTLS

-239 SKKNTDGTRTDYWK
+239 SKKNADGTRTDYWK

-263 MLAVGEFKVVKDSYT
+263 MLAVGEFKIVQDSYT

-283 KIEVNYYVEAEYEKD
+283 KIDVNYYVEPAYEND
-298 AQAIFGKTPK
+298 ARAIFGKTPK

-417 DEANGYYQSEGYHDL
+417 EEANGYYQSGGYHDL
-432 INFYYD
+432 INFYYK

-471 LNKYLTTNAYKSAE
+471 LNKYLTSNAYKSAE

-523 NQEQQTVTLR
+523 NQEQQTVTLH
-533 IQQAQSFDVF
+533 IQQAQSFNVF
-543 RLPLK
+543 RLPVK
-548 IALWDDAGKHSYS
+548 IALWDETGKHSYS
-561 VVLDSTN
+561 LVLDSAN
-568 QQFTFPFQGKI
+568 QQFTFPFKGKL

-588 MLLAKV
+588 ILLAKV

-604 HQCNNADKFR
+604 HQFYNADKFR

-627 DPEKT
+627 DSEKNT
-632 NVLINA
+632 VLVSA
-638 LNAKFWGIRAE
+638 LNATFWGIRSE
-649 ALNYLKDV
+649 ALGYLKDL
-657 EDAAKQGSYKPTLK
+657 EEAAKQPSYKTSLK
-671 KIIEND
+671 KIIESD

-691 SLDKNEAIAIIRKVL
+691 TLENNEAIAIIRKVL

-721 LKEIDTVQALA
+721 LKEIDTVQALT
-732 LARELSSA
+732 LARELSNSA
-740 EEIELQVGAA
+740 EIELQVGAA

-762 PFIENLIKSTKVKN
+762 PFIENLIKSTKVKD

-795 DAMENSEDLLSFVK
+795 DAMVNSQDILSYVK
-809 LNGNQYTGWYYDR
+809 ANGNQYTGWYYDM
-822 IVERFMAILGEESE
+822 IVERFLAILGEESE
-836 QITAE
+836 QLNAE
-841 IETLNPQKDNATIL
+841 IESLNPQKDSATIMI
-855 VLSNKKTKLVDLYN
+855 LSNKKSKLEDLSN
-869 RLSVFVETE
+869 RLSVFIETE
-878 AIEEK
+878 AVEEK